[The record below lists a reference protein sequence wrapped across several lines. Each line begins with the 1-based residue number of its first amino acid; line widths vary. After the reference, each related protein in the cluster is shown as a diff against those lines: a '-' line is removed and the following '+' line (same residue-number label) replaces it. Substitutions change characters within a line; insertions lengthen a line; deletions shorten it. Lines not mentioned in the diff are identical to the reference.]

1 MIYLVDTNIV
11 LRILHRTDPQHS
23 MVRQAVRTLRLDGH
37 ELCATPQ
44 NFAEFWNACTRPI
57 NRNGFGL
64 TPHQTEQLPRTA
76 EQLFP
81 LLPDSPEIYP
91 EWKRLVVT
99 YSVSGVQV
107 HDARLVAAMM
117 IHRVTRILTL
127 NTSDFDRYT
136 PEGIFAVH
144 PETV

>member
-1 MIYLVDTNIV
+1 MIYLADTNIV
-11 LRILHRTDPQHS
+11 LRLLHRTDPRHI
-23 MVRQAVRTLRLDGH
+23 MVRQAVRTLRLNGH

-44 NFAEFWNACTRPI
+44 NFTEFWNACTRPI

-64 TPHQTEQLPRTA
+64 TPRQTQQLLQTA

-81 LLPDSPEIYP
+81 LLPDSSGIYP
-91 EWKRLVVT
+91 EWKRLVAD

-107 HDARLVAAMM
+107 HDARLVAAML

-127 NTSDFDRYT
+127 NISDFDRYT
-136 PEGIFAVH
+136 PEGIIAVD